1 MRELVQ
7 DKINDV
13 LKQYVAVVE
22 RSIRDVFSTPI
33 GERQVRAVN
42 GADEGKVASV
52 IGRVGWG
59 QHNYVDVPLD
69 AGGRP
74 EVATIVQ
81 RVRQAIK

>member
-1 MRELVQ
+1 MQ
-7 DKINDV
+7 DKINGV

-22 RSIRDVFSTPI
+22 QSISDVFSTPI
-33 GERQVRAVN
+33 GERQVRAVK
-42 GADEGKVASV
+42 GADKGKVANV
-52 IGRVGWG
+52 IGQVGWG

-81 RVRQAIK
+81 RVRQPLN